1 MRRRSRSFDHDKA
14 FLFQLA
20 KRDLFQ
26 FRHPVLGG
34 ECDMDLYIH
43 HGFEQKFTYRFDLHF
58 GEKRKVNLSL
68 AKRLE
73 LLARHH
79 LDQIDLN

>member
-1 MRRRSRSFDHDKA
+1 
-14 FLFQLA
+14 
-20 KRDLFQ
+20 
-26 FRHPVLGG
+26 
-34 ECDMDLYIH
+34 MDLYIH